1 MDKSNKNFLVFLD
14 YIQKESGSASVW
26 FESSTVRAW
35 GLEILSKKNKDMSEI
50 KDRNNGTG
58 WGDSMNTETASEYFP
73 QTYIRPS
80 KKGSRGEQNH

>member
-1 MDKSNKNFLVFLD
+1 MDKSNMNSLVFLD
-14 YIQKESGSASVW
+14 YIQKESGAASVW

-58 WGDSMNTETASEYFP
+58 GVFNEYWNCQWLFSTNLYTP
-73 QTYIRPS
+73 L
-80 KKGSRGEQNH
+80 KKGK